1 MSVDFREAMSS
12 SISYWEPR
20 RLVYNAV
27 LALIVVAWFVAG
39 WPGSKES
46 LGTDLAL
53 GLFILAVLANVA
65 YCAVYL
71 PDLALQ
77 FSTFRDAWLR
87 WRWALLT
94 IGTLFAAALTYFFAQ
109 GMFAVHAVPV
119 PA

>member
-71 PDLALQ
+71 PDLSLREPAEETARRELGEDAFEDAADAGRALD
-77 FSTFRDAWLR
+77 FTGIVDI
-87 WRWALLT
+87 ALEK
-94 IGTLFAAALTYFFAQ
+94 
-109 GMFAVHAVPV
+109 H
-119 PA
+119 